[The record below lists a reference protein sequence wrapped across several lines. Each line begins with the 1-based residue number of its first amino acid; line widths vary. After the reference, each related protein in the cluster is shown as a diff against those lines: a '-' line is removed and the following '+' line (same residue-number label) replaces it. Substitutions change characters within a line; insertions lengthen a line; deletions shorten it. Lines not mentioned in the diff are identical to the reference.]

1 MNARNKVSQLRHR
14 RFALAWLTVAL
25 SVSSVPAA
33 ITVSPP
39 PDTGSGSGS
48 NPPAAAT
55 NTATRA
61 IALAEVV
68 KPLRLTLELRDG
80 SRILGVPAIT
90 NLQVRSS
97 FGVIGIELNRLQ
109 TLQFIEGKDASEF
122 LLQNGDKV
130 SGVLN
135 LETVEMKTSFG
146 PVKIPVAAI
155 RRLAVNPGGKSRGG
169 LVLHYG
175 FDQDENNLVRDKS
188 GQGHDGKL
196 LGAQWVERG
205 KFGGGVNIS
214 GGVQHVTSTKTEQLR
229 LDDYSVALW
238 VKRSNPNST
247 SDGPYASGLVGATGK
262 TGLLVAEPD
271 GRIHASRADGS
282 RAPFR
287 ASVADLLWHHL
298 VLVRQVKT
306 ATLFLDGEPAG
317 ELETDLPCDLRPGL
331 DIGGA
336 SVGYPFVGTLD
347 EVMIFDRPLSAEEA
361 KQLANPNP

>member
-1 MNARNKVSQLRHR
+1 MNARNKASQLRHR

-39 PDTGSGSGS
+39 PDTGSGS

-80 SRILGVPAIT
+80 SRIIGVPAIT

-214 GGVQHVTSTKTEQLR
+214 GGVQHVSSTKTEQLR

-298 VLVRQVKT
+298 VLVRQGKT

>member
-1 MNARNKVSQLRHR
+1 MKTKIKPCQSPPH

-39 PDTGSGSGS
+39 PDTGSGS

-55 NTATRA
+55 NTATRT

-80 SRILGVPAIT
+80 SRIIGVPAIT

-109 TLQFIEGKDASEF
+109 TLQFIAGKDASEF

-146 PVKIPVAAI
+146 PVKIPVAAL
-155 RRLAVNPGGKSRGG
+155 RRLTVSPGGKSRGG

-175 FDQDENNLVRDKS
+175 FDQDENNIVRDKS

-196 LGAQWVERG
+196 HGAQWVERG

-214 GGVQHVTSTKTEQLR
+214 GGVQHVASTKTEQLR

-247 SDGPYASGLVGATGK
+247 SDGPYASGLVGVAGK
-262 TGLLVAEPD
+262 MSWIFTESD
-271 GRIHASRADGS
+271 GRIFSNRADGS
-282 RAPFR
+282 RVAFR
-287 ASVADLLWHHL
+287 ASVGDLLWHHL
-298 VLVRQVKT
+298 VLVRQGKT
-306 ATLFLDGEPAG
+306 QHFSWMVNR
-317 ELETDLPCDLRPGL
+317 LENWKRICRVICGRD
-331 DIGGA
+331 
-336 SVGYPFVGTLD
+336 
-347 EVMIFDRPLSAEEA
+347 
-361 KQLANPNP
+361 